1 MSMRDEFEKH
11 FQRPDGVFWDSHFG
25 RYETNEMEFEPDA
38 DEYDLMWRVWQ
49 AARAQSGQGAEP
61 VGYLHNRPER
71 IPCFFETLD
80 DARLSGCE
88 VVPVYTQPQPA
99 TAHADGWVSM
109 ADREPTKSDEDCEG
123 KIWLLWPN
131 RRYFERVPRGH
142 VSCAP
147 EFYWKPTGLRRPQP
161 PQEGE

>member
-1 MSMRDEFEKH
+1 
-11 FQRPDGVFWDSHFG
+11 V
-25 RYETNEMEFEPDA
+25 
-38 DEYDLMWRVWQ
+38 
-49 AARAQSGQGAEP
+49 EP

-99 TAHADGWVSM
+99 TDHADGWVRM
-109 ADREPTKSDEDCEG
+109 ADREATKSDEDCEG
-123 KIWLLWPN
+123 KIWLLWPD

-161 PQEGE
+161 PQEGSGDE